1 MTIKDLVSTH
11 KGVIDE
17 HDNIKVTVSIYRNK
31 DEYLPE
37 ISVDEAIKKY
47 GMKTVKAWYQ
57 TYETTNSR
65 ILIDIAILIEEEE

>member
-11 KGVIDE
+11 KRVIDE
-17 HDNIKVTVSIYRNK
+17 HENIKVTVSVYRNK

-37 ISVDEAIKKY
+37 LPVNEAIKKY

-57 TYETTNSR
+57 TYETTNNR
-65 ILIDIAILIEEEE
+65 ILIDIRILIEEEK

>member
-11 KGVIDE
+11 KRVIDKHE
-17 HDNIKVTVSIYRNK
+17 NIKVTVSVYRNK

-37 ISVDEAIKKY
+37 LPANEAIEKY

-57 TYETTNSR
+57 TYETTNNR
-65 ILIDIAILIEEEE
+65 ILIDIRILIEEEE